1 MGPFEIVAG
10 LPEMDAEITR
20 LSQGLT
26 AGTLGKGEQRLARKL
41 FKTIANLSRDPF
53 HPGLQSHEIASLTAR
68 YNKPSDRKKLF
79 ASYLENNTPAAGRLF
94 WVYGP
99 TRGMITLVGLEPHPE
114 DRKNAGYA
122 RVQLSRMPT
131 LAEIAAVI
139 NLRKLR

>member
-1 MGPFEIVAG
+1 MGPFEIVVG

-20 LSQGLT
+20 LRQGFT
-26 AGTLGKGEQRLARKL
+26 AGTLGKEEQRLARKL
-41 FKTIANLSRDPF
+41 FKAIANLSRNPF

-68 YNKPSDRKKLF
+68 YNKPGGKNKVF

-99 TRGMITLVGLEPHPE
+99 ARGRITLVGLEPHPE

-131 LAEIAAVI
+131 LAEIAVAT
-139 NLRKLR
+139 NPRRLR